1 MANFQLN
8 GRNIH
13 GTTVAAQAGAM
24 VAVELWGPLY
34 ESVQG
39 SRNFD
44 QELEVTAES
53 GGIRLPVVKGLLS
66 RDSKMRKYQVR
77 CPQAGAVTVFAK
89 DTRFKGTW
97 TQFTLD
103 VPAAAAIGRKRYT
116 KQQLTTATGAM
127 GWPGWSGAS
136 PQVQALSNQLQVA
149 SGGVLSRNT
158 SLQGAGNGQSFAEHY
173 AGLALDIMLDS
184 AKVDAKRRAHNLIL
198 FFVANRAAIGFRHMY
213 YMNFGFGANG
223 AIAAEPKHHDHIHID
238 WFDGALAEPAG
249 YQNRGKWTAI
259 AWPDAALSAP
269 FLSSA
274 AALAGLT
281 SAWASMAEPFDN
293 AAALY

>member
-13 GTTVAAQAGAM
+13 GSTVAAPAGTM
-24 VAVELWGPLY
+24 LAVELWGPLY

-44 QELEVTAES
+44 QELEVTAEV
-53 GGIRLPVVKGLLS
+53 GGVRLPVIKGSLS
-66 RDSKMRKYQVR
+66 RDSKVRKYQVR

-103 VPAAAAIGRKRYT
+103 VPAAAAAGRKRYT
-116 KQQLTTATGAM
+116 KQQLTNAAGAM
-127 GWPGWSGAS
+127 GWPGWQGAS
-136 PQVQALSNQLQVA
+136 PQVQALSTQLQVA
-149 SGGVLSRNT
+149 SGGVLARDT
-158 SLQGAGNGQSFAEHY
+158 SLQGAGNGASFAEHY

-184 AKVDAKRRAHNLIL
+184 AKAHAKRRAHNLIL

-213 YMNFGFGANG
+213 YMNFGFGATG
-223 AIAAEPKHHDHIHID
+223 TIAPEPKHHDHIHID
-238 WFDGALAEPAG
+238 WFDGVLAEPAG

-274 AALAGLT
+274 PALAGLS
-281 SAWASMAEPFDN
+281 SAWVSMAAPFTD